1 MTKHLASEIGGGLIC
16 LIVIAA
22 MVAENPW
29 TILLIA
35 FCAVWS

>member
-1 MTKHLASEIGGGLIC
+1 MTWTLQDTIGAVIC
-16 LIVIAA
+16 AIVIAA

-35 FCAVWS
+35 FCAIWA

>member
-1 MTKHLASEIGGGLIC
+1 MSKALSEIGSGLIC

-29 TILLIA
+29 AILLIV
-35 FCAVWS
+35 FCALWS